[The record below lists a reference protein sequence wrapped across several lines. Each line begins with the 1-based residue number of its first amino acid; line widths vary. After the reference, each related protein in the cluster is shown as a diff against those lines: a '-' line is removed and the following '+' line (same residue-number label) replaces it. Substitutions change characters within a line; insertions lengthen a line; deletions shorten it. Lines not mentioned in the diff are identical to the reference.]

1 MPTQA
6 VSAEVEFVNP
16 AMDDWDLDAAKI
28 ASTANPLRLRLSDRD
43 GCARLQRAGFHIN
56 ACRRRQ
62 RAE

>member
-6 VSAEVEFVNP
+6 VTAEMEFVNP
-16 AMDDWDLDAAKI
+16 AMDDWNFNPAKI

-56 ACRRRQ
+56 AARRC
-62 RAE
+62 